1 MQGSIKI
8 EAGEKKLEDV
18 TTSMKKWKKVQR
30 KYTERTGSREID
42 RGGEGNPGVENRSE
56 KNRVRIAEGKKQK
69 QKQKQNK
76 NKKKQQ
82 KRETMYKTT
91 LCYCTPNLYKL
102 VVRRHSV
109 DGTC

>member
-56 KNRVRIAEGKKQK
+56 KNRVRIAEGK
-69 QKQKQNK
+69 NK
-76 NKKKQQ
+76 NKKKQTNKKQQQQ
-82 KRETMYKTT
+82 KRETMDKTT

-102 VVRRHSV
+102 VVRLHCV
-109 DGTC
+109 YGTC